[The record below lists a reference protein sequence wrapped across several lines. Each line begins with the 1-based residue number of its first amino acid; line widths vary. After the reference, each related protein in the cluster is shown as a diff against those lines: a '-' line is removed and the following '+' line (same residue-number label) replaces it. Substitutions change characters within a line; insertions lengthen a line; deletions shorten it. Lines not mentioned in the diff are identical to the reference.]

1 MEKEIQN
8 IDLQKATSKN
18 FIPPKILKIS
28 CNTSAEAL
36 HNIFNK
42 CLIISNFPDNLKLA
56 DITPFFKKKDPLNKE
71 NYRPVS
77 FLPSISKILEKLMQK
92 QINGYTSNFLSP
104 YLCGYRKGFST
115 QLALLSSTEKWK
127 NALDNKSF
135 GGAALM
141 DLSKALDTKN
151 HDPLIAK
158 RHAYGFDK
166 SSLKYFV
173 SYLNNRWHRASSKGF
188 LKDLF
193 LVLFFSI
200 FI

>member
-18 FIPPKILKIS
+18 FIPPKKLKIS
-28 CNTSAEAL
+28 CNTSAKAL

-77 FLPSISKILEKLMQK
+77 LPSISKILEKLKQK

-127 NALDNKSF
+127 KALDDKSF
-135 GGAALM
+135 GGAALT

-151 HDPLIAK
+151 HDLLIAK
-158 RHAYGFDK
+158 TSCVWFR
-166 SSLKYFV
+166 
-173 SYLNNRWHRASSKGF
+173 
-188 LKDLF
+188 
-193 LVLFFSI
+193 
-200 FI
+200 